1 MDQKRYRVMY
11 DAEDSHWWY
20 RGLHDLVC
28 ETDTLHPGT
37 GRVIQRIQ
45 KELYRKWGQPLT
57 RDKDAYEIEKNV
69 F

>member
-1 MDQKRYRVMY
+1 MDQKEYCVMY
-11 DAEDSHWWY
+11 DAEDSHCWY

-45 KELYRKWGQPLT
+45 KGLGEADSENPRGGSPDLFQ
-57 RDKDAYEIEKNV
+57 NV
-69 F
+69 RE